1 MVRGT
6 DPHIFL
12 VRALQ
17 ANGMSDKD
25 IVPVLVQ
32 QHADGGTALTR
43 GDVDAWAGLD
53 PMMAQH
59 EVEAG
64 ARLFYRNPA
73 ANTWGILNVR
83 EEFAQQYPEAVRR
96 VLAAYEE
103 ARKYALAH
111 PDELKQIFI
120 GITKLPA
127 PVVDKQLNERTE
139 LTHNKIGPTQRD
151 SILEAGLA
159 LQKAGVIGP
168 NVDVAKTLS
177 DLVDDQYVSVT
188 N

>member
-1 MVRGT
+1 V
-6 DPHIFL
+6 
-12 VRALQ
+12 
-17 ANGMSDKD
+17 
-25 IVPVLVQ
+25 
-32 QHADGGTALTR
+32 
-43 GDVDAWAGLD
+43 
-53 PMMAQH
+53 
-59 EVEAG
+59 
-64 ARLFYRNPA
+64 
-73 ANTWGILNVR
+73 
-83 EEFAQQYPEAVRR
+83 VRR

-139 LTHNKIGPTQRD
+139 LTHNKIGPAQRD

-168 NVDVAKTLS
+168 NVDVAKAVS
-177 DLVDDQYVSVT
+177 DLIDDQYVSVT